1 MYTFDWSAIL
11 SRPRNKGP
19 VSPGDSATAGLAGAA
34 PRSLASRVSP
44 TVWALGFTSLL
55 TDISSE
61 MVASILP
68 MYLVLQLGLSP
79 VAFGVIDGLYQGVAA
94 LVRIA
99 GGVLGDRWRRYKE
112 MAAVGYG
119 VSAVCRLLILV
130 AGSGWTTIAGIV
142 AIDRIGKGL
151 RTAPRDALI
160 ALRSRSEDL
169 ATSFGVHR
177 ALDAVGAFMGP
188 VVAFLILAKMPGAF
202 DVLFM
207 TSFVVAVLGL
217 GVILLFVNPSS
228 PSEAVA
234 GRPPRARE
242 ALALLGEP
250 RFRAIALTALIL
262 GVPTISDSFIFLALQ
277 ARLQTGATAFPLFYV
292 GTSIFTAILAAPA
305 GRLADSFGRGRVLLA
320 GYLLL
325 WLAYLTVLQS
335 ATGIIAIALPLL
347 LLGGYYAAT
356 DGVLTAM
363 ASAELPQSATGSGL
377 ALLATI
383 TNLARLTAS
392 ILFGTIWSLW
402 GVRAATWTY
411 VLMLA
416 VACGLASVIL
426 ANARNVGAAR
436 EADGAAG

>member
-1 MYTFDWSAIL
+1 MYTFDWSAL
-11 SRPRNKGP
+11 LNRPAKGAL
-19 VSPGDSATAGLAGAA
+19 SPGDTAPAALASAV
-34 PRSLASRVSP
+34 PRSLADRVSP

-79 VAFGVIDGLYQGVAA
+79 VAFGLIDGLYQGVAA

-112 MAAVGYG
+112 MAALGYG
-119 VSAVCRLLILV
+119 VSAACRLLILA
-130 AGSGWTTIAGIV
+130 AGSGWTAIAGIV

-177 ALDAVGAFMGP
+177 ALDAVGAFLGP
-188 VVAFLILAKMPGAF
+188 VVAFVILARMPGGF

-207 TSFVVAVLGL
+207 TSFVVAMIGL
-217 GVILLFVNPSS
+217 GVILLFVDPAV
-228 PSEAVA
+228 PAKAVA
-234 GRPPRARE
+234 TAPPRARE
-242 ALALLGEP
+242 AFALLGAP
-250 RFRAIALTALIL
+250 RFRSIALTALIL
-262 GVPTISDSFIFLALQ
+262 GLPTISDSFIFLALQ
-277 ARLQTGATAFPLFYV
+277 ARLQTGAPAFPLFYV
-292 GTSIFTAILAAPA
+292 GTSVFTAILAAPA
-305 GRLADSFGRGRVLLA
+305 GRCADTFGRGRMLLA
-320 GYLLL
+320 GYVLL

-335 ATGIIAIALPLL
+335 STGLVAMVLPLM

-363 ASAELPQSATGSGL
+363 ASAELPPEATGSGL

-383 TNLARLTAS
+383 TNVARFTAS
-392 ILFGTIWSLW
+392 ILFGTIWSV
-402 GVRAATWTY
+402 GGMRVATWTF
-411 VLMLA
+411 VGMLA
-416 VACGLASVIL
+416 IACGLASVIL
-426 ANARNVGAAR
+426 AGARSAAASGR
-436 EADGAAG
+436 ADDIAG